1 MNEISR
7 ADHRPLSFE
16 ASLARSFSLRD
27 VPTLR
32 AGVATLAP
40 PIIFS
45 RLTNDR
51 PQPGRSLAPKP
62 EEAFIFQVPLIANL
76 NPDIRYSGK
85 PTARSADA
93 GKPGWSCLLDLRDG
107 PTRRLDKPFDNI
119 RLYISQGTI
128 DEFVYQKGRRRID
141 GLVQQ
146 GFGEWDAV
154 LFHFSQTLVPILERP
169 GEVNALLVDAL
180 AVAFCEHVIAR
191 YGASG
196 TSGPVQRPKLAP
208 WQMQRIIDFF
218 EANLNGNPS
227 ILELASQCDL
237 SASYFA
243 EAFKQTAGISPHQ
256 WLMRRRID
264 RAKSQLRGTDA
275 SLAAIAADC
284 GFLIRAI
291 FLGCSFASLAV
302 GRRIGG
308 YRTAHADTCIYAPR
322 PQLVRP
328 HSRHLTAFCPS
339 CRRFVQDRGALPSY
353 DAITSSWEKNLGSVA

>member
-1 MNEISR
+1 MNETSP
-7 ADHRPLSFE
+7 ADHGLLSFE
-16 ASLARSFSLRD
+16 ATLAKSFFLRD

-40 PIIFS
+40 PVIFS

-62 EEAFIFQVPLIANL
+62 EEAFIFQVPLIANPD
-76 NPDIRYSGK
+76 PDIRYSGK

-119 RLYISQGTI
+119 RLYISQRTI
-128 DEFVYQKGRRRID
+128 DEFVYQKGRRRIH

-180 AVAFCEHVIAR
+180 AIAFCEHVVAR
-191 YGASG
+191 YCASVA
-196 TSGPVQRPKLAP
+196 SGPVQRPKLAP

-227 ILELASQCDL
+227 ILDLASQCDL

-256 WLMRRRID
+256 WLLRRRID

-284 GFLIRAI
+284 GFFDQSHFSRVFVRLVGCRPKDWRLYNRA
-291 FLGCSFASLAV
+291 
-302 GRRIGG
+302 R
-308 YRTAHADTCIYAPR
+308 
-322 PQLVRP
+322 
-328 HSRHLTAFCPS
+328 
-339 CRRFVQDRGALPSY
+339 
-353 DAITSSWEKNLGSVA
+353 